1 MRKYT
6 PRQQVHPEVLSR
18 DVMHQQIASL
28 VQRARS
34 SVNSSGDMQ
43 LLLERIGSDDTTV
56 GAQMWAFL
64 RWKEEGRPVY
74 YVEKELAETLSKT
87 EIPFSVFNLKL
98 ELPTDGMYVSLPPI
112 FEVENRETG
121 MHDVVGAYIVL
132 DKLAVRVGEDGELD
146 FHVPDVVEERTVVDV
161 RDEGFRL
168 IEGITVVG
176 VGRAKNVFKIGG
188 AQFLND
194 AIISAHFAAGQP
206 ITEHLKSTFGG
217 YSSLVRTTLNLLY
230 AMQNT
235 RSVVQER
242 AVPELSKKALKRGEA
257 KALKEL
263 EAEGRTVRPYT
274 ILSLSRTVRTVQ
286 PGTRGA
292 SSPAGTRKL
301 TGPKF
306 VSGHFHRYWVL
317 DPAGE
322 KVHETKDGVAGT
334 LHLVEYLL
342 APYIQG
348 EDIVP
353 DPNKPKTVLV
363 RK

>member
-132 DKLAVRVGEDGELD
+132 DKLAVRVG
-146 FHVPDVVEERTVVDV
+146 R
-161 RDEGFRL
+161 
-168 IEGITVVG
+168 
-176 VGRAKNVFKIGG
+176 
-188 AQFLND
+188 
-194 AIISAHFAAGQP
+194 
-206 ITEHLKSTFGG
+206 
-217 YSSLVRTTLNLLY
+217 
-230 AMQNT
+230 
-235 RSVVQER
+235 
-242 AVPELSKKALKRGEA
+242 
-257 KALKEL
+257 
-263 EAEGRTVRPYT
+263 
-274 ILSLSRTVRTVQ
+274 
-286 PGTRGA
+286 RGA
-292 SSPAGTRKL
+292 RLPRS
-301 TGPKF
+301 
-306 VSGHFHRYWVL
+306 
-317 DPAGE
+317 
-322 KVHETKDGVAGT
+322 
-334 LHLVEYLL
+334 
-342 APYIQG
+342 
-348 EDIVP
+348 
-353 DPNKPKTVLV
+353 
-363 RK
+363 